1 MKNFKDKVAAITGA
15 SSGMGR
21 ELAIELARRGCHV
34 AISDV
39 NEAGLAQTVELL
51 KPYGVRVSSQKLD
64 VADRDAVYAWADAV
78 VAEHGKV
85 NLIFKNAG
93 VAMGTTLD
101 GAEYRDFQWNMNNTF

>member
-51 KPYGVRVSSQKLD
+51 KPYGVRVSSLKLD
-64 VADRDAVYAWADAV
+64 VADRDAVYAWADAG
-78 VAEHGKV
+78 VADHGKV
-85 NLIFKNAG
+85 HPIGRAAG
-93 VAMGTTLD
+93 RARGGRYV
-101 GAEYRDFQWNMNNTF
+101 

>member
-1 MKNFKDKVAAITGA
+1 MLLLFFLTIRLPPRSTRTYTLFPYTTLFRSSAGASMKNFKDKVAAITGA

-51 KPYGVRVSSQKLD
+51 KPYGVRVKIGRAH
-64 VADRDAVYAWADAV
+64 V
-78 VAEHGKV
+78 
-85 NLIFKNAG
+85 
-93 VAMGTTLD
+93 
-101 GAEYRDFQWNMNNTF
+101 